1 MTTAIN
7 LFAPPASQQKKDILV
22 EFKAGQMIK
31 ESSSKM
37 VRPDKRRGLVQVK
50 KGNDDLIH
58 FVWKDRTTGQVEHD
72 LILFPDDAVIRKVK
86 EAQGRVLL
94 LDFKTSDRKLFFWMQ
109 EPSAE
114 KDDEYLEKM
123 NKYFTEGAPAEEAP
137 AGLRGLGPK
146 GEALMRNL
154 GAMGM
159 DPEHLRNILQ
169 QAQAG
174 QGAAPRPAARP
185 AASQAPS
192 LAPPQASET
201 AASSAAAKQSL
212 TADQQASMRNVLSN
226 VLGRLG
232 QQQGQPDSSPTLS
245 DVVDPDAIVSSGL
258 FDQPKVVEAL
268 SSFLPEGQVTAGNLR
283 EHVRSAQFRQA
294 VQMFNAALRSG
305 QLNAMLASF
314 GLSPAPGA
322 SNVSTIE
329 QFLAAVQHQAKE
341 DEKKEKDTMDTSQ

>member
-31 ESSSKM
+31 ESASKM

-109 EPSAE
+109 EPTAE

-174 QGAAPRPAARP
+174 QAPAPRTAARP
-185 AASQAPS
+185 AASPAPAAAAAPAATSSPATKPS
-192 LAPPQASET
+192 LSD
-201 AASSAAAKQSL
+201 
-212 TADQQASMRNVLSN
+212 DQQASMRNVLSN

-232 QQQGQPDSSPTLS
+232 QPQGQADTAPSLS

-258 FDQPKVVEAL
+258 FEQPKVLEAL

-314 GLSPAPGA
+314 GLSSAPGA
-322 SNVSTIE
+322 SNLSTIE
-329 QFLAAVQHQAKE
+329 QFLAAVQRKAKE
-341 DEKKEKDTMDTSQ
+341 DEKEDTMDTSK